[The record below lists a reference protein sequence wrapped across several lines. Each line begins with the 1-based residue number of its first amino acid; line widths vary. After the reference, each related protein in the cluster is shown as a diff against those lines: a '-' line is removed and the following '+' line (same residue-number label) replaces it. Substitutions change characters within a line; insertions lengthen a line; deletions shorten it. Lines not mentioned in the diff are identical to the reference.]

1 MNKPLLLGTM
11 LALSLACGC
20 ASMRTQVGSQ
30 KVVERIPRTTPDWVG
45 RSYWEEKGQH
55 FYIGAVAT
63 RSDMAL
69 GLREAKAEGEKK
81 LVEQIR
87 QRIRTEFGSA
97 IEGQNIDRQTGSYV
111 RDLIAKVSDN
121 VEVSGVQ
128 PSETY
133 IEKVEESTGFGVK
146 YVYNCYAQLQL
157 SQGDYLEARHRA
169 LEGALE
175 QARTAANAKA
185 EASLSD
191 AFGKLQNK
199 TQAPASVGMAKSLT
213 E

>member
-1 MNKPLLLGTM
+1 MNKPLKLGAI
-11 LALSLACGC
+11 LAVSLACGC
-20 ASMRTQVGSQ
+20 ATMRTQVGSQ
-30 KVVERIPRTTPDWVG
+30 KVVERIPKATPDWVG

-55 FYIGAVAT
+55 FYIGAVAD

-69 GLREAKAEGEKK
+69 SLREAKAEGEKK

-97 IEGQNIDRQTGSYV
+97 IEGQNIDKQTGSYV

-128 PSETY
+128 IPETY
-133 IEKVEESTGFGVK
+133 IEKVEEATGFGVK
-146 YVYNCYAQLQL
+146 YVYNCYSQLQL
-157 SQGDYLEARHRA
+157 SQADYLEARRRA
-169 LEGALE
+169 MEGALE
-175 QARTAANAKA
+175 QARAAANANA
-185 EASLSD
+185 EASLTA
-191 AFGKLQNK
+191 AFGKLQDK
-199 TQAPASVGMAKSLT
+199 TQVPASVGMAKGPT